1 MQTKQTILV
10 VDDTEIN
17 VDILMSILKQY
28 DVVPALNGKDALQI
42 VANEKIDLIL
52 LDIMMPDMDGY
63 EVCQKLK
70 MDEKN
75 KNIPIIFITVK
86 TSEEDI
92 KKGFEY
98 GAVDYVIKP
107 FNPAELLARVKTHLE
122 LQTYQHHLEQR
133 VEEEIQRNRLQDQ
146 MLHQHA
152 KQASIGEMLMHI
164 AHQWKQP
171 LSELGSINLS
181 LLGKLEQNTPI
192 ENQTLVHTCEQ
203 VEQIIKFMSDT
214 IQTFQDFYKPITQ
227 DSFFSVDDVIHQASN
242 IVSATYAYHHI
253 TLEICKEKTP
263 KAYGN
268 ANEYAQII
276 LNLLTNAKDAHIANK
291 TLNPKVTI
299 TISQENERSLVSIT
313 DNAGGMKDKTMEEL
327 FKPFQGST
335 KNSGIGL
342 YMSKIIAEK
351 NNGSITLMP
360 YEDGTKCVVMM

>member
-1 MQTKQTILV
+1 MPKKQTILV

-17 VDILMSILKQY
+17 VDILISILKQY
-28 DVVPALNGKDALQI
+28 DVIPALNGQDALDI
-42 VANEKIDLIL
+42 VQNEPIDLIL

-63 EVCQKLK
+63 EVCEKLK
-70 MDEKN
+70 IDERS

-86 TSEEDI
+86 NSEDDV

-98 GAVDYVIKP
+98 GAVDYVMKP
-107 FNPAELLARVKTHLE
+107 FNPVELLARVKTHLD
-122 LQTYQHHLEQR
+122 LQNYQHHLELR

-146 MLHQHA
+146 MLHQNA

-181 LLGKLEQNTPI
+181 LLGKLEQGTPL
-192 ENQTLVHTCEQ
+192 ESKTLYHTCEQ

-227 DSFFSVDDVIHQASN
+227 DSFFSVDDVVHQASN
-242 IVSATYAYHHI
+242 IVSATYDYHNI
-253 TLEICKEKTP
+253 ILETYKEKTP

-276 LNLLTNAKDAHIANK
+276 LNLLTNAKDAHVANK
-291 TLNPKVTI
+291 TKCPKVAI
-299 TISQENERSLVSIT
+299 TISQENDRSLVRIT
-313 DNAGGMKDKTMEEL
+313 DNAGGMGDRIIEEL
-327 FKPFQGST
+327 FEPFKGST

-351 NNGSITLMP
+351 NGGSITLEP
-360 YEDGTKCVVMM
+360 FEDGTQCTVVM

>member
-1 MQTKQTILV
+1 MQKKQTILV

-17 VDILMSILKQY
+17 VDILISILKQY
-28 DVVPALNGKDALQI
+28 DVIPALNGQDALDI
-42 VANEKIDLIL
+42 VKNEPIDLIL

-70 MDEKN
+70 TDEN
-75 KNIPIIFITVK
+75 SKNIPIIFITVK
-86 TSEEDI
+86 TSEDDI

-98 GAVDYVIKP
+98 GAVDYVTKP
-107 FNPAELLARVKTHLE
+107 FNPVELLARVKTHLE
-122 LQTYQHHLEQR
+122 LQNYQHHLEQR

-181 LLGKLEQNTPI
+181 LLGKLEQGTPL
-192 ENQTLVHTCEQ
+192 EPKALYHTCEQ

-214 IQTFQDFYKPITQ
+214 ILTFQDFYKPITQ

-242 IVSATYAYHHI
+242 IVSATYDYHNI

-276 LNLLTNAKDAHIANK
+276 LNLLTNAKDAHITNK
-291 TLNPKVTI
+291 TKNPKVVI
-299 TISQENERSLVSIT
+299 TISQADDRSLVSIT
-313 DNAGGMKDKTMEEL
+313 DNAGGINNAIREDL
-327 FKPFQGST
+327 FKPFHSST

-351 NNGSITLMP
+351 NHGSITLEP
-360 YEDGTKCVVMM
+360 FEDGTKCMVVM

>member
-1 MQTKQTILV
+1 MQKKPTILV

-28 DVVPALNGKDALQI
+28 DVIPALNGKDALDI
-42 VANEKIDLIL
+42 LKTEHVDLIL
-52 LDIMMPDMDGY
+52 LDIMMPDMNGY

-75 KNIPIIFITVK
+75 KNTPLIFITVK
-86 TSEEDI
+86 TGEDDV

-98 GAVDYVIKP
+98 GAVDYVTKP
-107 FNPAELLARVKTHLE
+107 FNPVELLARVKTHLE
-122 LQTYQHHLEQR
+122 LHSYQHHLERR

-146 MLHQHA
+146 LLHQNA

-181 LLGKLEQNTPI
+181 LLSKLEQHTPM
-192 ENQTLVHTCEQ
+192 EHETLYQTCEQ

-214 IQTFQDFYKPITQ
+214 IQTFQDFYKPITHN
-227 DSFFSVDDVIHQASN
+227 SFFSVDAVIHQASH
-242 IVSATYAYHHI
+242 IVSATYDYHNI
-253 TLEICKEKTP
+253 TLEIHKEKTP

-276 LNLLTNAKDAHIANK
+276 LNLLTNAKDAHIDNK
-291 TLNPKVTI
+291 TNNPNVTI
-299 TISQENERSLVSIT
+299 TISQENNRSLVCVT
-313 DNAGGMKDKTMEEL
+313 DNAGGMEDVCIEEL
-327 FKPFQGST
+327 FEPFKSST

-351 NNGSITLMP
+351 NGGSISIEP
-360 YEDGTKCVVMM
+360 FENGTKCTVIM

>member
-1 MQTKQTILV
+1 MPKKQTILV

-17 VDILMSILKQY
+17 VDILISILKKY
-28 DVVPALNGKDALQI
+28 DVIPALNGQDALDI
-42 VANEKIDLIL
+42 VKSEHVDLIL
-52 LDIMMPDMDGY
+52 LDIMMPEMDGY
-63 EVCQKLK
+63 QVCQKLK
-70 MDEKN
+70 MDEHT

-86 TSEEDI
+86 TSEDDV

-98 GAVDYVIKP
+98 GAVDYVMKP
-107 FNPAELLARVKTHLE
+107 FNPVELLARVKTHLD

-133 VEEEIQRNRLQDQ
+133 VEEEIGRNRLQDQ

-181 LLGKLEQNTPI
+181 LLGKLEQGTQL
-192 ENQTLVHTCEQ
+192 ESKTLYHTCEQ

-227 DSFFSVDDVIHQASN
+227 DSFFSVDDVVHQASN
-242 IVSATYAYHHI
+242 IVSATYDYHNI
-253 TLEICKEKTP
+253 SLEIHKEKTP
-263 KAYGN
+263 KTYGN

-291 TLNPKVTI
+291 TKSPNVTI
-299 TISQENERSLVSIT
+299 RISQENNRSIVCIT
-313 DNAGGMKDKTMEEL
+313 DNAGGIRDVCMEEL
-327 FKPFQGST
+327 FEPFKSST
-335 KNSGIGL
+335 HNSGIGL
-342 YMSKIIAEK
+342 YMSKVIAEK
-351 NNGSITLMP
+351 NGGSIALEP
-360 YEDGTKCVVMM
+360 FEDGTKCTVVM